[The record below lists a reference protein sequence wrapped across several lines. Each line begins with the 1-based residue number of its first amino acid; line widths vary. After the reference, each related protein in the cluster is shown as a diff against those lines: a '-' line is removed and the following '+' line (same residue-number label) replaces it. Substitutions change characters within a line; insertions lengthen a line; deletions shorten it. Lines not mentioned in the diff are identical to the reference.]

1 MKLTIETD
9 LNRSRAEVWRAFDN
23 PENMKKWQPTLK
35 TFEPQSGVPGQPGA
49 VSKLTYDE
57 NGREVVLIE
66 TVTSRNA
73 PAEFSGT
80 YAAPG
85 VDNTISNRFVEL
97 DQGRTRWIMETEFHF
112 QGWMKLLTPFMKG
125 MLRKRTEA
133 NVQLFKKLLETGEL
147 T

>member
-9 LNRSRAEVWRAFDN
+9 LNSSRADVWRAFDN

-35 TFEPQSGVPGQPGA
+35 TFETQSGTPGQPGA

-66 TVTSRNA
+66 TITSRNE
-73 PAEFSGT
+73 PEEFSGT

-85 VDNTISNRFVEL
+85 VNNSIHNRFVAL
-97 DQGRTRWIMETEFHF
+97 NAGQTRWIMETEFHF
-112 QGWMKLLTPFMKG
+112 QSWMKLLTPFMKG
-125 MLRKRTEA
+125 MLRKRTAA
-133 NVQLFKKLLETGEL
+133 NVQIFKKLLETGEL